1 MPSQE
6 FSIVYGSTT
15 VGGASTD
22 YVLDGPMRIGND
34 YVTGTVSA
42 DVVVVK
48 NPAYTE
54 AQFKTACAALEAA
67 FRVPRQRL
75 QVILGSQTM
84 IDWNPSTDTGFNA
97 EPSCEKVGDDVD
109 TARSRRYR
117 ITVKATLPADL
128 SGQNGRRSS
137 ITTVEYDASRIR
149 TVTITGEYTAISST
163 AARAVYTANSPAFFS
178 AVLTALG
185 GTYELIRETPD
196 SDDADKICKFTAVY
210 REIVYAQSGAGLDHT
225 NIVSH
230 TVSFARSFPS
240 PGDSGGGTVRRPE
253 TVVVTYDC
261 NVRGTQGLESLWN
274 GTLRP
279 YVIAQ
284 FNAKFPNKASAI
296 VSEDPRFE
304 HANQRITASLT
315 FSAIISGDILTLA
328 ATMGFEEDAGKR
340 FTGAW
345 TGDKYAHHVD
355 QGFAVVLLTQH
366 VEGTVLGLRAPR
378 RRIDGNSG
386 VGSLFLPGDWNPE
399 GGSGYEL
406 ISNRPRSTP
415 RWVGQPGQG
424 GYIVT
429 DFVEDCVKRYV
440 TKPKGGGGGGGI
452 TPGSGGG
459 GGTVTSP
466 GGAITPGL
474 R

>member
-6 FSIVYGSTT
+6 FSIVYGSVT

-22 YVLDGPMRIGND
+22 YVLDGPMRLSVD
-34 YVTGTVSA
+34 YVTGTVSC
-42 DVVVVK
+42 DVIVVK

-54 AQFKTACAALEAA
+54 AQFKTACAALESGY
-67 FRVPRQRL
+67 RIPRQRV

-84 IDWNPSTDTGFNA
+84 VDWNPTTDTGFNA
-97 EPSCEKVGDDVD
+97 EPLCEKAGDQVD

-117 ITVKATLPADL
+117 LTVRVTLPADL

-137 ITTVEYDASRIR
+137 TTTVEYDASRIR
-149 TVTITGEYTAISST
+149 TVTISGEYTAISST
-163 AARAVYTANSPAFFS
+163 AARAMYISNSPAFFS
-178 AVLTALG
+178 AVLGALG
-185 GTYELIRETPD
+185 GTYELVRETPD
-196 SDDADKICKFTAVY
+196 SDDADKICRFTVVY
-210 REIVYAQSGAGLDHT
+210 REIVYSQSAAGVDHT

-230 TVSFARSFPS
+230 TVLFSRSFPS
-240 PGDSGGGTVRRPE
+240 PGDSGGGSTRRPE
-253 TVVVTYDC
+253 LVTVSYDC
-261 NVRGTQGLESLWN
+261 NVRGSQNLESLWSA
-274 GTLRP
+274 TLRP
-279 YVIAQ
+279 YVISQ

-304 HANQRITASLT
+304 HANQRISASLT
-315 FSAIISGDILTLA
+315 FSAIITGDTLTLL
-328 ATMGFEEDAGKR
+328 ATMGFDEDAGKR

-345 TGDKYAHHVD
+345 TGDKYAHYVD
-355 QGFAVVLLTQH
+355 QGFATVLLTQH

-386 VGSLFLPGDWNPE
+386 VGNLFLPDGWNAE
-399 GGSGYEL
+399 GGSGWEL
-406 ISNRPRSTP
+406 TGNRPRSTP
-415 RWVGQPGQG
+415 RWVGQQGSG

-440 TKPKGGGGGGGI
+440 TKPKGGGSGTPT
-452 TPGSGGG
+452 TPGSGD
-459 GGTVTSP
+459 TTTSP
-466 GGAITPGL
+466 GGAITPGV